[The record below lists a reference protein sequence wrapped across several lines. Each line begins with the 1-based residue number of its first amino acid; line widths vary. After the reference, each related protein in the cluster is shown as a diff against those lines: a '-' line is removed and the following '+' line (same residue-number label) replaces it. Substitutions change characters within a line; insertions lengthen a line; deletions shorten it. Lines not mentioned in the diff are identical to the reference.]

1 MVEVK
6 THLASKTLKA
16 VMLVPGVGYHLP
28 HQAKRSRGAGQGGG
42 EEMNSGVWTVEQ
54 TMKAAPKHDK
64 HTMGSS
70 ISISSHADN
79 ESNSDQKASEMEE
92 RKSEASDRCELK
104 NSYNG
109 PKRSMWRRERKL
121 ALLQDVDKL
130 RKKLKHEE
138 NVHRALE
145 RAFTRPLG
153 ALPRLPPFLPS
164 QTLELLAEVAV
175 LEEEVVKL
183 EAQVLNFRQG
193 LYQEA
198 IYISSTKINM
208 ENGVDIC
215 HVGFPSQ
222 NAKNSEQ
229 YKAPSLLTDSNPS
242 ISSNSPSMRW
252 SSDGYLKLSS
262 SSRFTNGKQVPK
274 KLNSSFAED
283 HRGKENQS
291 SINTAKNAKQS
302 FMKKAS
308 GSRILDSQPEC
319 HETDKERQAP
329 SIQGSSNEKECEDI
343 SDANKLSE
351 EILRCLLSIF
361 AQINI
366 PAQNEMCRSVS
377 GTSGTSKDVNFQDP
391 YGICTEFGWRDIG
404 PYKHLHFVDSSSIDT
419 NLISEFA
426 ILSQKLKLLL
436 GKLASAFISELTQQ
450 QKLAFWINVYNSCM
464 MNAFLENGIP
474 TTPEMVIALMP
485 KAIVNVGG
493 HFFSA
498 MIIEHF
504 ILRLPYYWK
513 HTSPKRL
520 KGEETTR
527 WSMFGLDWPEPLVT
541 FALSCGS
548 WSSPAV
554 RVYTASQVEQQ
565 LEDSKRDYLQAA
577 IGVSMPS
584 RLAIPKLL
592 DWYLVDFAK
601 DMESLMDWICLQ
613 LPTELRNDA
622 VQCLEMGRRS
632 EIPQPIQVLP
642 YEFKFRYL
650 LEP

>member
-1 MVEVK
+1 
-6 THLASKTLKA
+6 
-16 VMLVPGVGYHLP
+16 
-28 HQAKRSRGAGQGGG
+28 
-42 EEMNSGVWTVEQ
+42 MNSGVWIAEQ
-54 TMKAAPKHDK
+54 TMKAASKHDK
-64 HTMGSS
+64 GGNSSISIQHTMGAS

-79 ESNSDQKASEMEE
+79 ESNSNQKESEMEE

-104 NSYNG
+104 DSYNG
-109 PKRSMWRRERKL
+109 PKRSMWRRERKI

-153 ALPRLPPFLPS
+153 ALSRLPPFLPS

-198 IYISSTKINM
+198 IYISSTKTNM
-208 ENGVDIC
+208 ENGVEMC

-242 ISSNSPSMRW
+242 ISYNSSSMRW
-252 SSDGYLKLSS
+252 SSDGYLNLSS
-262 SSRFTNGKQVPK
+262 STRFSNGKQIPK
-274 KLNSSFAED
+274 KLISSFAED

-291 SINTAKNAKQS
+291 SINTAMNVKQS
-302 FMKKAS
+302 FVKKAS

-319 HETDKERQAP
+319 HETDKERQQAP
-329 SIQGSSNEKECEDI
+329 RIQGSSNEKACEEI

-351 EILRCLLSIF
+351 EILRCLLSIL
-361 AQINI
+361 
-366 PAQNEMCRSVS
+366 AQNEMCRSVS
-377 GTSGTSKDVNFQDP
+377 GTSGTSKDVDFQDP
-391 YGICTEFGWRDIG
+391 YGICKEFGWRDIG
-404 PYKHLHFVDSSSIDT
+404 PYKHLHVLDSSSIDT

-426 ILSQKLKLLL
+426 IRSQKLKLLL
-436 GKLASAFISELTQQ
+436 GKLASVFISELTQQ

-493 HFFSA
+493 HLFSA

-520 KGEETTR
+520 KGEEATR

-577 IGVSMPS
+577 IGVSTPS

-622 VQCLEMGRRS
+622 VQCLEIGRKS
-632 EIPQPIQVLP
+632 AIPQPIQVLP

>member
-1 MVEVK
+1 
-6 THLASKTLKA
+6 
-16 VMLVPGVGYHLP
+16 
-28 HQAKRSRGAGQGGG
+28 
-42 EEMNSGVWTVEQ
+42 MNSGVWTAEQ
-54 TMKAAPKHDK
+54 TMKAASKHDK
-64 HTMGSS
+64 GGNSSISIQHTMGAS

-104 NSYNG
+104 DSYNG

-121 ALLQDVDKL
+121 ALQQDVDKL

-153 ALPRLPPFLPS
+153 VLPRLPPFLPS
-164 QTLELLAEVAV
+164 KTLELLAEVAV

-198 IYISSTKINM
+198 IYISSTKTNM
-208 ENGVDIC
+208 ENGVEMS

-242 ISSNSPSMRW
+242 ISSNSSSMRW
-252 SSDGYLKLSS
+252 SSDGYLNLSS
-262 SSRFTNGKQVPK
+262 STRFTNGKQIPK
-274 KLNSSFAED
+274 KLISSFAED

-291 SINTAKNAKQS
+291 SINTAMNVKQS
-302 FMKKAS
+302 YVKKAS
-308 GSRILDSQPEC
+308 GSRILDSQLEC
-319 HETDKERQAP
+319 HETDKERQQAP
-329 SIQGSSNEKECEDI
+329 RIQGSSNEKACEEI

-361 AQINI
+361 AQ
-366 PAQNEMCRSVS
+366 NEMCRSVS
-377 GTSGTSKDVNFQDP
+377 GTSKDVDFQDP
-391 YGICTEFGWRDIG
+391 YGICKEFGWRDIG
-404 PYKHLHFVDSSSIDT
+404 PYKHLHVVDSSSIDT

-436 GKLASAFISELTQQ
+436 GKLASVFISELTQQ

-474 TTPEMVIALMP
+474 TTPEMVIALMS

-493 HFFSA
+493 HLFSA

-577 IGVSMPS
+577 IGVSMPN

-622 VQCLEMGRRS
+622 VQCLEMGRKS
-632 EIPQPIQVLP
+632 AIPQPIQVLP

>member
-1 MVEVK
+1 MVGVQ
-6 THLASKTLKA
+6 THLASKIRKA
-16 VMLVPGVGYHLP
+16 VI
-28 HQAKRSRGAGQGGG
+28 KRSPGAGRGGG
-42 EEMNSGVWTVEQ
+42 EEMNSGVWTAEQ

-64 HTMGSS
+64 RTMGSS

-79 ESNSDQKASEMEE
+79 ESNSYQKASEKMEE
-92 RKSEASDRCELK
+92 RKSEVSDRCELK
-104 NSYNG
+104 DSYHG
-109 PKRSMWRRERKL
+109 PKRRMWRRERKL

-183 EAQVLNFRQG
+183 EAHVLNFRQG

-208 ENGVDIC
+208 ENGVDMC

-229 YKAPSLLTDSNPS
+229 YKAPFLLTDSNPS
-242 ISSNSPSMRW
+242 ISGNSPSMRW
-252 SSDGYLKLSS
+252 SSDGYLNLSS
-262 SSRFTNGKQVPK
+262 SSRFTNGKQIPK

-291 SINTAKNAKQS
+291 SINTAKNVKQS
-302 FMKKAS
+302 FVKKAS

-319 HETDKERQAP
+319 HEPDKERHAP
-329 SIQGSSNEKECEDI
+329 RIQGSSNEKACEEI

-361 AQINI
+361 AQINMPKNI

-377 GTSGTSKDVNFQDP
+377 DTSGTSKDVDFQDP

-404 PYKHLHFVDSSSIDT
+404 PYKHLHVVDSTSIDT

-436 GKLASAFISELTQQ
+436 GKLASVFISELTQQ

-474 TTPEMVIALMP
+474 TTSEMVIALMP

-493 HFFSA
+493 HLFSA

-520 KGEETTR
+520 KGEEMTR

-554 RVYTASQVEQQ
+554 RVYTASQIEQQ

-592 DWYLVDFAK
+592 DWYLLDFAK

-622 VQCLEMGRRS
+622 VQCLEMSRRS
-632 EIPQPIQVLP
+632 AIPQPIQVLP